1 MRTGSREVGAMLTT
15 RQRVHV
21 LRTLYFDVNVRDGC
35 EKTCSQILLTVD
47 TFHEA
52 VSVPRVTDVWHV
64 RMGSYQS

>member
-1 MRTGSREVGAMLTT
+1 M
-15 RQRVHV
+15 HV